1 MHRGGLRDEG
11 QGLMRVRWKKHLCTG
26 IATTGFSSESV
37 DSVLDRNTDSA
48 NVVSHREARR
58 EGATVNDAPHW
69 MGARVSG
76 TVINSSAKIAIE

>member
-1 MHRGGLRDEG
+1 MRGRDEG
-11 QGLMRVRWKKHLCTG
+11 AMEKYFCF
-26 IATTGFSSESV
+26 ATGFSSESV